1 MLVRLKRFSKNQE
14 SCIINGGKTSNYF
27 KLERGA
33 RQGGPISAYFFILV
47 LEMFFIF
54 AKNDPKVKGLNIFKH
69 EFLYAA
75 YVSDTTFFHSSIK
88 FYIILCMYTKCFL
101 NLEK

>member
-1 MLVRLKRFSKNQE
+1 
-14 SCIINGGKTSNYF
+14 
-27 KLERGA
+27 
-33 RQGGPISAYFFILV
+33 
-47 LEMFFIF
+47 MFFIF